1 MARLHKDPIL
11 RTRWLSDVDTC
22 SQNFSVSLRNRLFM
36 IKYLTLFPIETGIP
50 RGSVLEPLLFT
61 IYTADLPTLTE
72 IATATFADDTALL
85 ASHWDPII
93 ASSTLQR
100 GLDSMERWVYKW
112 RFKINENKSS
122 HITFMLRKQSYPQ
135 VTINNIPIV
144 NKDTVMGMILDR
156 RMTWKGHVVDKSKE
170 LKKTLLA
177 HWQTVQ
183 LKRAE

>member
-1 MARLHKDPIL
+1 
-11 RTRWLSDVDTC
+11 
-22 SQNFSVSLRNRLFM
+22 
-36 IKYLTLFPIETGIP
+36 
-50 RGSVLEPLLFT
+50 
-61 IYTADLPTLTE
+61 
-72 IATATFADDTALL
+72 
-85 ASHWDPII
+85 
-93 ASSTLQR
+93 
-100 GLDSMERWVYKW
+100 MERWAYKW

-177 HWQTVQ
+177 H
-183 LKRAE
+183 